1 MTTPV
6 IGLKTKLINLHDV
19 LNMERIV
26 NYSDM
31 FGRKSIE
38 QNKTDIFQYCY
49 ITGSQETQNI
59 AQYSSCFSQNVFLVY
74 KNFPPDHNDH
84 ISSVSKLKQWMHTKS
99 IIKQGKV
106 DVLLSF
112 RWIFCH
118 DKNGAGVLNF
128 LIFLIHYQLL
138 YIKLGFH
145 CDLWRTRRW
154 KLNQFPNNRSY
165 RYWVSMLWS
174 WKSLFHLF
182 FRNNRWNHQKNCFF
196 SPKHWCAPS
205 SSWHNREKIIS
216 CKVCSMK
223 NKICWIMS
231 FYQI

>member
-1 MTTPV
+1 MMTWMDSWP
-6 IGLKTKLINLHDV
+6 KTKLGLETRINHKIKL
-19 LNMERIV
+19 
-26 NYSDM
+26 
-31 FGRKSIE
+31 G
-38 QNKTDIFQYCY
+38 
-49 ITGSQETQNI
+49 IT
-59 AQYSSCFSQNVFLVY
+59 
-74 KNFPPDHNDH
+74 
-84 ISSVSKLKQWMHTKS
+84 
-99 IIKQGKV
+99 KQGKV